1 MKTNRTQQL
10 KRKLIGKR
18 WLLLFPLF
26 FSFAGFAQRELN
38 LLEHD
43 AKPYYFGISLGMNQS
58 RFRTSPHPNF
68 LEQDTI
74 LVAESV
80 QAPGFNLGLSA
91 TLRLGSHL
99 EIRANP
105 QLYFLDRP
113 IEYQLKYPDRLDN
126 AYTIQKRVE
135 SVMVSAPL
143 QLRFL
148 SDRIGN
154 FRVYMM
160 GGGKLDYDLS
170 SNAQSRNAE
179 DMVKIRKYD
188 YGIEGG
194 IGFKFYYP
202 SFILAPEIK
211 ISNGFRNM
219 HGRDSR
225 LNYSNVIDKINSR
238 MIVFTLNI
246 EG

>member
-1 MKTNRTQQL
+1 MTLFYSMASSAQQN
-10 KRKLIGKR
+10 
-18 WLLLFPLF
+18 
-26 FSFAGFAQRELN
+26 LN
-38 LLEHD
+38 LEEHD
-43 AKPYYFGISLGMNQS
+43 YKPYYFGISLGLSQS
-58 RFRTSPHPNF
+58 RFHTSLHPNY

-74 LVAESV
+74 QTAESIQSV
-80 QAPGFNLGLSA
+80 GFNLGLSA
-91 TLRLGSHL
+91 TVRLSNRFEL
-99 EIRANP
+99 RANP
-105 QLYFLDRP
+105 QLFFLDRP
-113 IEYQLKYPDRLDN
+113 IRYNLKYPDRFENTYIID
-126 AYTIQKRVE
+126 KKVE

-154 FRVYMM
+154 FRMYMM
-160 GGGKLDYDLS
+160 GGGKLELDLS

-179 DMVKIRKYD
+179 DMVKIRRYD

-211 ISNGFRNM
+211 FSNGLRNM
-219 HGRDSR
+219 HGRDVR
-225 LNYSNVIDKINSR
+225 LNYSNVLDRINSR
-238 MIVFTLNI
+238 MIVFTLHL